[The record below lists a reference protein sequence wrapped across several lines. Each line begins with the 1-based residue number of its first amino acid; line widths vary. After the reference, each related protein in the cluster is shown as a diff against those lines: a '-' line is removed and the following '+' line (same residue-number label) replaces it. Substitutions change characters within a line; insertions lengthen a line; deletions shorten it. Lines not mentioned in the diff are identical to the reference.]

1 MRFYTNV
8 QMVGDH
14 FLVRGYENG
23 RHFATREKFY
33 PTLFV
38 PSNKETKYK
47 TLEGDYV
54 ESIDPGTVR
63 DCREF
68 IKKYDGVQNFKVY
81 GNDRYIYQYISEM
94 YPEEVKFDK
103 DLIKIFTVD
112 IECSAENGFPDI
124 ENPVEELLAITVKNQ
139 SNKQIIT
146 WGVGDFHTDRVD
158 VTYVKCKDEKQLMF
172 EFMNFW
178 MKNYPDVITGW
189 NTKFFDLPYLMNRI
203 ILIAGDKVANKISPW
218 GLFQREVILAR
229 GRPKTIYDI
238 KGITNLDYLD
248 LYQWFS
254 ISDPLQRHPFSGL
267 VHSAGELLHT
277 P

>member
-68 IKKYDGVQNFKVY
+68 IKKYDGVENFKIY

-94 YPEEVKFDK
+94 YPEEEVKFDTTK
-103 DLIKIFTVD
+103 IKIST
-112 IECSAENGFPDI
+112 
-124 ENPVEELLAITVKNQ
+124 L
-139 SNKQIIT
+139 
-146 WGVGDFHTDRVD
+146 R
-158 VTYVKCKDEKQLMF
+158 
-172 EFMNFW
+172 
-178 MKNYPDVITGW
+178 
-189 NTKFFDLPYLMNRI
+189 
-203 ILIAGDKVANKISPW
+203 
-218 GLFQREVILAR
+218 
-229 GRPKTIYDI
+229 
-238 KGITNLDYLD
+238 
-248 LYQWFS
+248 
-254 ISDPLQRHPFSGL
+254 
-267 VHSAGELLHT
+267 
-277 P
+277 